1 MMAGTG
7 AVTVSDR
14 SPVRVGQAR
23 AMCLIGVEGVPVTV
37 ECDISRGLPGMS
49 IGGLG
54 DTAVN
59 QARDRVRSA
68 MINSGLAWPKSRV
81 VMSLSPASLPKSG
94 SGFDLSMVLA
104 ILSAEGAVRDD
115 APGADPATT
124 VVIGELG
131 LTGEVRPVPGV
142 LPMLLAARATGVT
155 RAAVPV
161 GNAAEAA
168 RVGEMDIT
176 GLGHL
181 DQLLPWVH
189 GDLHAAVADLAEFA
203 AAAGPDGL
211 SGSAGA
217 SGPSGAAVGR
227 DRVPDLSEVSGQ
239 PEARRALE
247 VAAAG
252 GHHLWLTG
260 PPGSGKSMLAE
271 RLPGILPPLVGAERT
286 ETAAV
291 HSVAA
296 EQGDLPGIWRGRRPF
311 IAPHPSLTLPA
322 LTGGGAGRIRP
333 GAASLAHNGVLF
345 LDEAPEIRREVLE
358 GLRTPM
364 ESGSISLSR
373 ARGTVVL
380 PARFQLVLASNPC
393 PCGAP
398 DPADCTCRGGVRDR
412 YLQRISGPVRDRLD
426 LTARTTT
433 DRLAVIGG
441 SAGTVEDS
449 TTVRDRVLAARDRGS
464 HRWNAVNALV
474 TGPVLRRDHP
484 AQDAAMLLLQEH
496 LRAGG
501 LTQRGVDR
509 ALRVAWTLADLTGVG
524 QPGIGEVMDAV
535 DLFTAA
541 VDAGTGRG
549 VS

>member
-1 MMAGTG
+1 MGAPGAAGPAPATG
-7 AVTVSDR
+7 AVTFSDR
-14 SPVRVGQAR
+14 SPVRVGQACG
-23 AMCLIGVEGVPVTV
+23 MCLVGVEGVAVTV

-68 MINSGLAWPKSRV
+68 MINSGLAWPKSRI

-94 SGFDLSMVLA
+94 SGFDLPMVLA
-104 ILSAEGAVRDD
+104 ILSAEGAVRDG
-115 APGADPATT
+115 APGSDPETT
-124 VVIGELG
+124 VVVGELG

-142 LPMLLAARATGVT
+142 LPMLLAARDRGTT
-155 RAAVPV
+155 RAAVPH

-168 RVGEMDIT
+168 RVTGMDIT
-176 GLGHL
+176 GLDHL
-181 DQLLPWVH
+181 RQLLPWVH
-189 GDLHAAVADLAEFA
+189 GAFHAPVGEIAR
-203 AAAGPDGL
+203 
-211 SGSAGA
+211 
-217 SGPSGAAVGR
+217 GAAPEQRGAT
-227 DRVPDLSEVSGQ
+227 DGVPDLGDISGQ

-252 GHHLWLTG
+252 GHHLGLNG

-271 RLPGILPPLVGAERT
+271 RLPGILPPLAGAERT

-296 EQGDLPGIWRGRRPF
+296 ELGDLAAVWRGDRPF
-311 IAPHPSLTLPA
+311 VAPHPSLTLPA
-322 LTGGGAGRIRP
+322 LTGGGAGRVRP

-364 ESGSISLSR
+364 DSGTVALSR

-393 PCGAP
+393 PCGAQ
-398 DPADCTCRGGVRDR
+398 DPADCRCRGGVRDR
-412 YLQRISGPVRDRLD
+412 YLRRISGPVRARIA
-426 LTARTTT
+426 LTARTPTA
-433 DRLAVIGG
+433 RLAVLGAG
-441 SAGTVEDS
+441 ASTAESSA
-449 TTVRDRVLAARDRGS
+449 TVRDRVLAARDRARR
-464 HRWNAVNALV
+464 RWGGVNSRVAG
-474 TGPVLRRDHP
+474 TTLRRDHP

-496 LRAGG
+496 LRAGE

-509 ALRVAWTLADLTGVG
+509 ALRVAWTLADLAGEDR
-524 QPGIGEVMDAV
+524 PGIAEVMDAV
-535 DLFTAA
+535 ELFTTG
-541 VDAGTGRG
+541 VDDGGERGTL
-549 VS
+549 